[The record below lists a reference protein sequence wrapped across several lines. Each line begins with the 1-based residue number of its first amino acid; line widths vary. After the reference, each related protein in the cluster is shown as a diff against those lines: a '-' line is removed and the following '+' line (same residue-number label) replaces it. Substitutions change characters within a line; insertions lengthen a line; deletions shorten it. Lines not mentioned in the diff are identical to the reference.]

1 MLKKNKGFQF
11 TLHSIPRV
19 FQIVL
24 NTSLVFLGII
34 LSILL
39 VKELVM
45 FSQLLLISDNSNY
58 KTFLESILIFFL
70 YFEFIAMIVKYFEE
84 DYHFPLRYFIYIGI
98 TAMTRLVIVDHDNPM
113 STLLYA
119 LVIVILIIGYC
130 IMNLTPRERPESSW
144 FFKKDANKTSRL
156 KQNNLEK

>member
-1 MLKKNKGFQF
+1 LLKKNKDFRF
-11 TLHSIPRV
+11 TLDIIPRV
-19 FQIVL
+19 FQIIL
-24 NTSLVFLGII
+24 NSSLVFLGII
-34 LSILL
+34 LSFLL

-45 FSQLLLISDNSNY
+45 FSQLLLISDNSDY

-84 DYHFPLRYFIYIGI
+84 EYHFPLRYFIYIGI

-113 STLLYA
+113 ITLIYS
-119 LVIVILIIGYC
+119 LVILILIIGYC

-144 FFKKDANKTSRL
+144 FFNR
-156 KQNNLEK
+156 KQRDRD